1 MEQDSLFERL
11 QKSPMFRFFEL
22 LYKLI
27 MVNLSIILLSVCGLV
42 VFGLFPAILAAAAY
56 FNDVMEGN
64 ETRML
69 SRMFQYFKQY
79 FWIGN
84 LLMIIVVP
92 AVALVFYLMFGPEL
106 NMFVY
111 LIIFCWMLAAMILN
125 LYLPAVNVLYPEF
138 KMGKKFLFSLVVAGN
153 RYLLTILFLVLSIGW
168 MYVVLLVPQ
177 LMMFVVFSVPVWFCM
192 WRIKKALKPDSFFD
206 PEEEERKAVREG
218 K

>member
-1 MEQDSLFERL
+1 
-11 QKSPMFRFFEL
+11 MFRFFEL